1 MCKNKMSLNY
11 QIYQNFYFIIICCAK
26 LVLCKESTILQTRGN
41 DEKLVS
47 SNGNYAEK
55 IQCSSNELR
64 QISNNYE
71 VCHREKVEKIE
82 QQFITR
88 VGKG

>member
-1 MCKNKMSLNY
+1 MSLNY
-11 QIYQNFYFIIICCAK
+11 QIYQNFYFIIIFCAK
-26 LVLCKESTILQTRGN
+26 LVQPQDLPTRGN
-41 DEKLVS
+41 VQLVS

-55 IQCSSNELR
+55 NQCSSNELR